1 MHGHAWHHQEREA
14 MGCLSETVDHGP
26 MQYAAFVAASKI
38 DNYCSPK
45 SAELELTFLALLLE

>member
-1 MHGHAWHHQEREA
+1 